1 MVRGF
6 LLALLLSCSGCAA
19 PAPPLACAA
28 DAPSLSATLFFGR
41 ALHGGGAVSDADW
54 RDFLAATVTPRFPD
68 GLTTLDGQ
76 GQWRPREGAPIS
88 REASSV
94 VVIIAAPGEATAR
107 KLQEIR
113 DAYRARVAQDS
124 VGLVTAPVCASF

>member
-1 MVRGF
+1 MLALVF
-6 LLALLLSCSGCAA
+6 LLAGCAA
-19 PAPPLACAA
+19 PALPLACAA
-28 DAPSLSATLFFGR
+28 GAPALSATLFFGR
-41 ALHGGGAVSDADW
+41 ALHGGGAVTDGDW

-76 GQWRPREGAPIS
+76 GQWRPREGAPVT

-94 VVIIAAPGEATAR
+94 VVIIAAPGEATQR

-113 DAYRARVAQDS
+113 DAYRARFAQDS